1 MIPIFRGWFE
11 FRNRHFVS
19 TDGRLEGLSA
29 FIFIC
34 MRIISIGLWRKI
46 KSSSYQP
53 KCSRIWMYCTLCK
66 LCLIGYWDSLISY
79 FTHFRLVC
87 DWLPNMSYTYLYR
100 DLSFNNKLSSIP
112 DRAFSGLKQL
122 KVLWEKI
129 YFQTCNLFVNRI
141 REMIS
146 FELGKEVEKDVLRL
160 VTRLGQRK
168 HFGSPW
174 DSIPHGDSEFFFVSG
189 SWRDEKRLTLCSLLS
204 SKITR

>member
-1 MIPIFRGWFE
+1 MQRQESTMWEKCKQYAFQKENSPCKLIPIFRSDSNSVIDILSV
-11 FRNRHFVS
+11 RMV
-19 TDGRLEGLSA
+19 GLSA

-34 MRIISIGLWRKI
+34 MRIISLGLWRKI

-53 KCSRIWMYCTLCK
+53 KCSRIWTYCTLCK

-122 KVLWEKI
+122 EVL
-129 YFQTCNLFVNRI
+129 
-141 REMIS
+141 
-146 FELGKEVEKDVLRL
+146 
-160 VTRLGQRK
+160 
-168 HFGSPW
+168 
-174 DSIPHGDSEFFFVSG
+174 
-189 SWRDEKRLTLCSLLS
+189 
-204 SKITR
+204 